1 MDKITFYK
9 KIGFNTLLE
18 CCYIFGDITLGSI
31 SEIYYNAYYEAG
43 KLHYTNEYN
52 QSSFYELLK
61 PLYDNM
67 TKYVVP
73 YNRSDELLDKII
85 IHAKN
90 LEMVTEPYFTEETYD
105 FIRYRLDELFM
116 LYGLTTED
124 VINNYEN
131 TKWIRNTNS

>member
-18 CCYIFGDITLGSI
+18 CCYIFGDISLGSI
-31 SEIYYNAYYEAG
+31 SNIYYDAYCKARNLYDS
-43 KLHYTNEYN
+43 NEYN
-52 QSSFYELLK
+52 QSLFYELLK

-67 TKYVVP
+67 TEYVVP

-85 IHAKN
+85 IHAKK
-90 LEMVTEPYFTEETYD
+90 LEMVTEPYFTKEIYD
-105 FIRYRLDELFM
+105 FIRYKIDNVFM
-116 LYGLTTED
+116 LYGLTTDD

-131 TKWIRNTNS
+131 TKWIHKTNS